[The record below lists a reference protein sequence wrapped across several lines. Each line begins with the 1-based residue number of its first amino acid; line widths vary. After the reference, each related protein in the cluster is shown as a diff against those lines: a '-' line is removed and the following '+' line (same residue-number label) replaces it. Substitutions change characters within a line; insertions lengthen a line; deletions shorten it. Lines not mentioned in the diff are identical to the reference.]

1 MARFNPQTG
10 KVENSSAADQA
21 IMMVKFMEK
30 SAAENE
36 ARLAGLKT
44 QQKSFKERVPV
55 LSEQGIPTGEK
66 MLPKGTVIGE
76 PTSGL
81 NVSGQTY
88 PEAPAGSVRELIP
101 YSDQFK
107 DKDKGT
113 GRGSKD
119 NRTVIT
125 PMQELQQTLDRLA
138 GKYETQAGFAQ
149 GEQVAATDELNRM
162 IASSGGDI
170 NKVLAEFAAKQTPS
184 TAYSNV
190 QLAGPALAGENPLL
204 AALRG
209 QGAGTAAVDTASA
222 QQNELARLLSSFAQQ
237 NVASEAEA
245 AKTQMDAA
253 NALSSG
259 YGSYVRDVALPEK
272 QKTEQAKI
280 DKSFADDL
288 ARFAQS
294 RALAEEAARQARVD
308 ATQKVVVPAKKTT
321 PKLTPKT
328 KSEPK
333 PKPEI
338 YK

>member
-10 KVENSSAADQA
+10 KVENSNAADQA

-30 SAAENE
+30 TAAENE

-55 LSEQGIPTGEK
+55 YSEQGSPTGEK

-76 PTSGL
+76 PTTGL
-81 NVSGQTY
+81 NVSGQVY

-107 DKDKGT
+107 DKGKG
-113 GRGSKD
+113 GSKD

-125 PMQELQQTLDRLA
+125 PMQELQQTLDRIS

-149 GEQVAATDELNRM
+149 GEQTAATDELNKL
-162 IASSGGDI
+162 IASAGGDI
-170 NKVLAEFAAKQTPS
+170 NKVLSEFAAKQTPS

-190 QLAGPALAGENPLL
+190 QLAGPALAGESPLL

-222 QQNELARLLSSFAQQ
+222 QQNELARLLSSFSQQ
-237 NVASEAEA
+237 NLASEAEA
-245 AKTQMDAA
+245 AKTGMDAL
-253 NALSSG
+253 NALTSG

-288 ARFAQS
+288 ARFAES

-321 PKLTPKT
+321 PKPTPKP
-328 KSEPK
+328 KPKPAPK